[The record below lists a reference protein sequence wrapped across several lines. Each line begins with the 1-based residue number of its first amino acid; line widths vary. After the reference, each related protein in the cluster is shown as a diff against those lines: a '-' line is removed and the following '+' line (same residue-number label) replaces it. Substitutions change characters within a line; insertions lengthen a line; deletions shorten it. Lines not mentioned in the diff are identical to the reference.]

1 MKMIVW
7 KAPPI
12 LRPVLRRL
20 FGTRK
25 PDSPKPKN

>member
-12 LRPVLRRL
+12 LRPLLRRL
-20 FGTRK
+20 FGVRRTGSEK
-25 PDSPKPKN
+25 KQ